1 MLCVFAQEKAQL
13 EERLGVCEERLAS
26 LTDSHDA
33 LRSQGMEERC
43 SMEQERLIHAQL
55 LDELT
60 KELEEL
66 RTSRLQT
73 QGDSMSSRLR
83 HEYDAQISHLK
94 QVSVDTSTKVLLE
107 TCLSSLLG
115 SVIDIINVPLRP

>member
-1 MLCVFAQEKAQL
+1 MLCVFEQEKAQL

-33 LRSQGMEERC
+33 LRTQGLEERC

-73 QGDSMSSRLR
+73 QGDSLPSRLR

-94 QVSVDTSTKVLLE
+94 QVSADMSMTPRFLTSSRSVL
-107 TCLSSLLG
+107 TR
-115 SVIDIINVPLRP
+115 V